1 MFFKRKDTVDNSKRV
16 VPFTPPNGIVVEFDG
31 VRYLVKRSAK
41 DRSKSVLMKFFSD
54 RAFESWS
61 LPAVKIEKKWVGG
74 WAIAGPVGFRDGT
87 LIQNIVDGKIYL
99 ISDSRKRLVTDP
111 DLLES
116 LGFEIVLVSESEI
129 NIHEDGDPI
138 GN

>member
-1 MFFKRKDTVDNSKRV
+1 MFFKRKDTVDTNKRV

-31 VRYLVKRSAK
+31 VRYLVKRSRT
-41 DRSKSVLMKFFSD
+41 DRSRSLLMKFFSD

-61 LPAVKIEKKWVGG
+61 LPAIKIEKKWVAG
-74 WAIAGPVGFRDGT
+74 WVISGPVGFRDGT

-99 ISDSRKRLVTDP
+99 VSDSRKRLVTDP
-111 DLLES
+111 DILDS
-116 LGFEIVLVSESEI
+116 LGLEILLVSEAEI